1 MPVIARNHPT
11 AEITFVVPDEWVAAV
26 TSRFGPAFGDRLVI
40 RSWTSRERL
49 MPIYNEHDIL
59 HFPSLFE
66 GFGKVCLEGMAA
78 GLCVVGFRE
87 GGLPDV
93 ALHGREALICDPG
106 DSLAFQHLLSC
117 ALNNPE
123 RAEDIGQ
130 RARELARRFTW
141 DRHAKETENFCWQL
155 RLGIQKESLAS

>member
-1 MPVIARNHPT
+1 VIPYGVDAALLRKEKKSKPKTFSRMLFVGQYLPRKGSSILEEELPVIARNHPT
-11 AEITFVVPDEWVAAV
+11 AEITFVVPHESVAAV
-26 TSRFGPAFGDRLVI
+26 ASRFGPAFGDRLVI

-59 HFPSLFE
+59 LFPSLFE
-66 GFGKVCLEGMAA
+66 GFGKVFLEGMAA

-87 GGLPDV
+87 V
-93 ALHGREALICDPG
+93 
-106 DSLAFQHLLSC
+106 
-117 ALNNPE
+117 
-123 RAEDIGQ
+123 
-130 RARELARRFTW
+130 ARRFTW